1 MVATPESRVK
11 IMTPA
16 FQTASKKPS
25 FHLTPAF
32 TLIELLVVIAII
44 AILAAMLL
52 PALSSAKERGKRTAC
67 LSNLRQEGI
76 AIQNYGNDNADK
88 VMDLRYQPVWTFGP
102 YPHPNGPGAWPWDL
116 ARVFID
122 AMWDQGANNQNIYYC
137 PSNQA
142 FDNTNT
148 WDFAGM
154 VNPTFRITD
163 YVWFLP
169 GTPDVQD
176 TIFEPTRL
184 SGDIAHKPTD
194 TAIATDV
201 VASYNK
207 NYSVISIGGLPP
219 SVVQRTSHLQGQV
232 PAGGNQLYLDS
243 HVQWKNFKFMTNSF
257 GGGGTP
263 LFQF

>member
-1 MVATPESRVK
+1 MRH
-11 IMTPA
+11 A
-16 FQTASKKPS
+16 FHPPGKKLPS
-25 FHLTPAF
+25 HLNQAF

-52 PALSSAKERGKRTAC
+52 PALSSAKERAKRTAC

-76 AIQNYGNDNADK
+76 AIQNYGNDNGDK

-116 ARVFID
+116 SVVFIN

-148 WDFAGM
+148 WDFAT
-154 VNPTFRITD
+154 NASPPFRITD

-169 GTPDVQD
+169 GTPGVQN
-176 TIFEPTRL
+176 TIYEPQRL
-184 SGDIAHKPTD
+184 SGDLSHKPTD
-194 TAIATDV
+194 TAIAVDV
-201 VASYNK
+201 VASYQN
-207 NYSVISIGGLPP
+207 NFAVISIGGLPK
-219 SVVQRTSHLQGQV
+219 SVVQRTSHLQGSI

-243 HVQWKNFKFMTNSF
+243 HVQWKNFKFMTNTF
-257 GGGGTP
+257 GGGGDP